1 MAKQQSTAMGDLTP
15 TLKWGTVYAYGAC
28 GLGSWSPYL
37 VFQAYYLMF
46 FLTEVLGLNTYVAA
60 TIYTVTQWI
69 KVVTM
74 MGAGVAIDSIPLKG
88 GKYRPWMRWMAILL
102 FVAFVPMWAN
112 FGLGQVASIVV
123 FIILFTI
130 SMFAYNT
137 MWVANRGMIGP
148 MAKNSLD
155 ASMIAQGQQVASS
168 AIGIVNG
175 VFYVWVINLC
185 VAHFPVKFAYSVA
198 AAVFTGII
206 LLTMIPLQAITK
218 KYDLPPEEKAQKSD
232 APKAKKVGFIDM
244 LKTMSGPMIPY
255 FFSQSISIA
264 RDGFFYA
271 LLTYF
276 TTYVLNNPMV
286 MGYANTLQSVGGLI
300 GAMFITTVEKTF
312 GRKWGYIYG
321 LFAQAVLFVLIAYF
335 GGTAAGFLIIRT
347 VIAVVTG
354 ATGAFA
360 AVQANDIADWQIM
373 HGKADARAFIQ
384 SLSGTTVRVG
394 GVLGSMISSFGLA
407 ALGYQAGTVPSE
419 TVLKGM
425 INLLAWGPSA
435 VCLIAAVIFMFY
447 KIDDKALNEWR
458 AERDAAKEAE

>member
-1 MAKQQSTAMGDLTP
+1 
-15 TLKWGTVYAYGAC
+15 
-28 GLGSWSPYL
+28 
-37 VFQAYYLMF
+37 
-46 FLTEVLGLNTYVAA
+46 
-60 TIYTVTQWI
+60 
-69 KVVTM
+69 
-74 MGAGVAIDSIPLKG
+74 
-88 GKYRPWMRWMAILL
+88 
-102 FVAFVPMWAN
+102 
-112 FGLGQVASIVV
+112 
-123 FIILFTI
+123 
-130 SMFAYNT
+130 
-137 MWVANRGMIGP
+137 
-148 MAKNSLD
+148 
-155 ASMIAQGQQVASS
+155 
-168 AIGIVNG
+168 
-175 VFYVWVINLC
+175 
-185 VAHFPVKFAYSVA
+185 
-198 AAVFTGII
+198 
-206 LLTMIPLQAITK
+206 MIPLQAITK
-218 KYDLPPEEKAQKSD
+218 KYDLPPEEKGQKSD

-255 FFSQSISIA
+255 FFSQSIAIA

-407 ALGYQAGTVPSE
+407 ALGYQTGTVPSE

-435 VCLIAAVIFMFY
+435 VCVIAAVIFMFY

-458 AERDAAKEAE
+458 AERDAAKAAEE